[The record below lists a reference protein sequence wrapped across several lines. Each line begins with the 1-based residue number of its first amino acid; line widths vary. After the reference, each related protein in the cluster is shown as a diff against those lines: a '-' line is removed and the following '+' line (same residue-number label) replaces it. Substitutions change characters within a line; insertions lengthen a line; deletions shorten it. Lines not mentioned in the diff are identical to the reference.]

1 MSTSSEK
8 KGPENRSSL
17 RINLALEIGYRSAG
31 AFLISYSV
39 NLSRGGL
46 FIESN
51 TPLPTGTPV
60 DLKINTPDAETIA
73 IRGTV
78 AWVRYTADGGEGG
91 EPPGMGI
98 AIATMEDRY
107 GLLIDRIAN
116 NFLGIHILLA
126 VGQGQPRIRQM
137 LHRHLAATVSCQ
149 VEDAEDAFEEINDR
163 ADCDLA
169 IVNLDW
175 LHGEQLLVTLRQKQ
189 PQMPILVFARNPS
202 TRQHAIEIGATA
214 TLESPPTYP
223 ELRAAVIAA
232 LARPSSIGNAG

>member
-1 MSTSSEK
+1 MSTSEK

-46 FIESN
+46 FIETQ

-60 DLKINTPDAETIA
+60 DLKINTPDEETIA

-78 AWVRYTADGGEGG
+78 AWVRLASEGEGA

-116 NFLGIHILLA
+116 NFMGIHILLA
-126 VGQGQPRIRQM
+126 IGHGQPRIRQM

-149 VEDAEDAFEEINDR
+149 VEDTDDAFEDFDDR
-163 ADCDLA
+163 EDCDLA

-175 LHGEQLLVTLRQKQ
+175 LHGEQMLVNLRNKQ
-189 PQMPILVFARNPS
+189 PEMPILIFARNAS
-202 TRQHAIEIGATA
+202 TRQHALGLGATA
-214 TLESPPTYP
+214 TLESPPTFP
-223 ELRAAVIAA
+223 ELRAAVIAS
-232 LARPSSIGNAG
+232 LARPSSVGSAK